1 MTMRPQFTHS
11 WRPTVPI
18 STLLKGHE
26 SLRRIRVS
34 TVDGLQGEES
44 MIVIFDLTAA
54 QKSAFVGRENPQAP
68 IKPIQLLLK
77 TDRQY
82 HYCGPQRKPGD
93 VDANK
98 KRDRDSADSVA
109 TGKENIQTVFNYAR
123 PAQKAPGGHSVDNSD
138 DEDFEPNPLDNEDDD
153 DEGCDECFPGS
164 DDIDSEL
171 LGVPATDSI
180 VAYAP
185 HGIKQDAQP
194 SQVAV
199 GDGDGE
205 DYGECIPGPDGFDTE
220 LFDVA
225 VTDSIVA
232 YVPRDIDPHASNRF
246 AQKRHVMIT
255 HMATWSK
262 TNDLRRLGYEE
273 RPMTLGLGRILG
285 NLSVT
290 DIVSLFI
297 SGIPTE
303 VQNLFDKPVLTAQD
317 LLNLPDT

>member
-1 MTMRPQFTHS
+1 
-11 WRPTVPI
+11 
-18 STLLKGHE
+18 
-26 SLRRIRVS
+26 
-34 TVDGLQGEES
+34 
-44 MIVIFDLTAA
+44 
-54 QKSAFVGRENPQAP
+54 
-68 IKPIQLLLK
+68 
-77 TDRQY
+77 
-82 HYCGPQRKPGD
+82 
-93 VDANK
+93 
-98 KRDRDSADSVA
+98 
-109 TGKENIQTVFNYAR
+109 
-123 PAQKAPGGHSVDNSD
+123 
-138 DEDFEPNPLDNEDDD
+138 
-153 DEGCDECFPGS
+153 
-164 DDIDSEL
+164 L

-199 GDGDGE
+199 DDGDGE
-205 DYGECIPGPDGFDTE
+205 DYGECIHGPDGFDTE

-225 VTDSIVA
+225 VTDSIMA

-262 TNDLRRLGYEE
+262 TNDLRGLGYEE
-273 RPMTLGLGRILG
+273 RPMTLGLERILG

-290 DIVSLFI
+290 DIVSRFF

-317 LLNLPDT
+317 LLNLPDTQAVRKYLRQGMYLDIALGNIKFREGQTIECDGYVG